1 MNLTIPDELLE
12 QNQLSSQ
19 FIKQEISLFL
29 LEKFHF
35 TREQVTQIAGI
46 SLFEFNQFIE
56 KHKKESPKKFNKL
69 SNLKNRQCVVG
80 NSDNL
85 VHNDWSKEWNIP
97 SI

>member
-1 MNLTIPDELLE
+1 MNLIIPDELLE

-19 FIKQEISLFL
+19 LIKQEISLFL

-35 TREQVTQIAGI
+35 TREQATQIAEI
-46 SLFEFNQFIE
+46 PLFEFNQLIE
-56 KHKKESPKKFNKL
+56 KYKKEPRKKFNKL